1 MYTYVRTYVLMI
13 MLLKV
18 EQVINAVASTLQLF
32 VVLRKALNIITISTS
47 FKTTT
52 CPRGKSAVLMS
63 QTV

>member
-1 MYTYVRTYVLMI
+1 MYTTYSTYVLMI

-18 EQVINAVASTLQLF
+18 EKVINAVASTLQLF
-32 VVLRKALNIITISTS
+32 VVLRKALNISTS

-52 CPRGKSAVLMS
+52 CPTGKSAVVMS